1 MIVFRQDLCDHCGT
15 CLSVCPRDAIV
26 LYEREI
32 CLVQERCD
40 GCQRC
45 LIVCPVRAVEVQR

>member
-1 MIVFRQDLCDHCGT
+1 MIIFRQDLCDHCGT